1 MYTFNEFCGDTS
13 YSQINRKRKGNKK
26 KLISVV
32 KRVSKIPKLSLFL
45 V

>member
-1 MYTFNEFCGDTS
+1 MYTFNEFFGDTS
-13 YSQINRKRKGNKK
+13 YSQINRKRKENKK
-26 KLISVV
+26 KLIGVV